1 MRGAGTFIVA
11 AMGLGLM
18 AATMLFDKHHRRT
31 GAAFFLAWFVPGA
44 GHLLLGRPVKAA
56 VLFLILATLYVTGLW
71 LSGWR
76 YVSFDDNPFYY
87 VGQFGSGVTT
97 LLGQLFA
104 EPKAF
109 PREDLP
115 TKWIDPA
122 LLYVCV
128 AGLLNIVVTVGV
140 FDAVRPTKA
149 PEPAKALE
157 PEGEKA

>member
-1 MRGAGTFIVA
+1 ML
-11 AMGLGLM
+11 MGLLGS
-18 AATMLFDKHHRRT
+18 AVFFEREHRKT

-56 VLFLILATLYVTGLW
+56 ALFLILAGLYVTGLW

-76 YVSFDDNPFYY
+76 LVSFDDNPFYY
-87 VGQFGSGVTT
+87 VGQFGSGITT
-97 LLGQLFA
+97 ALGRLLA

-109 PREDLP
+109 PRDDLP
-115 TKWIDPA
+115 SKWIDPA

-140 FDAVRPTKA
+140 FDAVRPAKA
-149 PEPAKALE
+149 PEAG
-157 PEGEKA
+157 GEKK

>member
-1 MRGAGTFIVA
+1 
-11 AMGLGLM
+11 MGLGLM

-140 FDAVRPTKA
+140 FDAVRPAPKASEAHPPGPAKA
-149 PEPAKALE
+149 PEA
-157 PEGEKA
+157 EGEKA